1 MSLALILIGFGV
13 FVIVIHLK
21 EVGELGSTDE
31 G

>member
-13 FVIVIHLK
+13 FVFVIHLNK
-21 EVGELGSTDE
+21 LGELGRTAE